1 MLTRKQTL
9 QKDRI
14 LISDLM
20 DGMEELLTYN
30 EIQLCGIRVDFCFW
44 L

>member
-1 MLTRKQTL
+1 MLTQKQTL
-9 QKDRI
+9 QKI
-14 LISDLM
+14 GFFISDLM
-20 DGMEELLTYN
+20 DGIEKLLTYN